1 MEVLLPQ
8 GGQEGEWRVYMN
20 MLYWGEGVRPVT
32 TWRHHRFTFH
42 SDLFPDKLADFRGAV
57 LKGLAHAYKL
67 HKGHDLDEVFDEVH
81 EGKSVLLEN
90 TGFLHFHIVTH
101 FTHRGV
107 STVRIMKEYG
117 STGEDTKANNEE
129 GVVALSTDHMQGLF
143 IIAMNISNFMDP
155 KQLLWLLTFMSREGM
170 KLFGTKLTENPL
182 VNISQHQNMS
192 TQMLVYDGGSREI
205 SSYTPP
211 LLPSTSQY
219 RNLRNVGLSLRIG
232 LSSPISLD
240 TDSLSE
246 LLKTVVQRELNGC
259 DLVFLH
265 DDTDLYSVEVQ
276 ELLLTLPNSRQV
288 VVVRN
293 ETDLAKVVWV
303 SPGCGGYLILME
315 DMEPLLYYA
324 NTYHDMWGY
333 RGRYVMV
340 SQRVEQVE
348 ALVATRNGKKT
359 EHILGVVKGG
369 QEGEWRVYMNML
381 YWGEGVRPVTT
392 WRHHRFTSQSQLFP
406 DKLSDF
412 RGAVL
417 KVATFEFPPSIMYYE
432 ADNGTLLYH
441 YGKEITIVQKLAQT
455 LNFSVRFAEPA
466 DGDTW
471 GYLINDSWT
480 GMMGELVRNEAD
492 MGLGNVFMMGY
503 RYEVIT
509 FSAPFSH
516 ESVCFMAR
524 VEPPVPRWQAPSFPF
539 HPWTWLAFL
548 VGIIVS
554 GPILFVVAFFS
565 GQFGAESTSLTKI
578 SFSWYYAF
586 GLHFNEPQFVEPRMN
601 STRIFVLFLW
611 LYTMILT
618 ITYSTNLTAF
628 LLVQKPAASMETTR
642 ELYESGREMALIC
655 QGLTLSIAKSRDPYI
670 KGLMNV
676 YKTYKHHKLDE
687 VFDRVLKGKSVFLEN
702 EEFLNFHIATQ
713 FTHRGVSRV
722 RLMKECLTQ
731 YNIII
736 ALQRNSALKRKI
748 DIIISWVHESGLVGH
763 ENRKALEF
771 AATTKKYGSAD
782 KEKSTNQEEGVV
794 ALSIDH
800 MQGLFILVVLG
811 CSSQSEVRSVL
822 FTLWLDTEEAGLD
835 PLPSPTPTPPTPS
848 SQHHV
853 MNDPF
858 LTNKT
863 LDIGLQRS
871 DKFISGYITN
881 VTRRTRRTG
890 LLSTAVKSTE
900 AASLSKLL
908 ASVVQQDMNDCRLVL
923 IYDASE
929 LYSDVVQDLMLLL
942 PNPKQVVEMRRAE
955 DLLGVVWVSKE
966 CGGYLLLLDHTQPLL
981 TFTNT
986 HHDSWDYHG
995 RYVMVSQR
1003 VEQVEALVATRN
1015 GKKTEHILGVVK
1027 GGQEGEW
1034 RVYMNMLYWGEG
1046 VRPVTTWR
1054 HHRFTSQSQLFPDK
1068 LDDLQGTVLK
1078 VSTFEF
1084 PPSIIYYRDDNGTLL
1099 YRYGEDISVVKNM
1112 ARVLNFTAHF
1122 RKPVDGYKWGS
1133 QKANN
1138 GTGNGMMGELMRDE
1152 ADIGIAN
1159 LFLNPGRYEVL
1170 TLSAPYA
1177 REKICFLAR
1186 VEPPL
1191 PRWQALA
1198 FPFHPYTWLAI
1209 LVGFILS
1216 GPVLFLLAAAS
1227 SRWGDEAASLGTLDF
1242 SWYYSFGLHFCES
1255 QVVEP
1260 RMNSTRIFVLFLW
1273 LYTMILTIAYSTN
1286 LTAFLVVHK
1295 PSKQIETVKE
1305 LSESNLE
1312 LSVYLPGLTSAIS
1325 SSLDPHVQAL
1335 SRIHKVYTFETPES
1349 WLLSRVLAGKS
1360 VLSENISYLK
1370 YHIATHF
1377 TYRGISTARVMKEC
1391 LHYRYVILALQ
1402 RNSPLKK
1409 KGDKVIAWLTES
1421 DITNHEK
1428 EEASALAASVQKHDE
1443 EDEAPVQDE
1452 GVVALTLDHT
1462 QGVFIIT
1469 LVGWFA
1475 GYSVFII
1482 EYFLRPGLKK

>member
-1 MEVLLPQ
+1 MGLQRLPTSSLPYVLTNQTGSPRSAGEGRWRELTTAKSLKDTTALLSGLLMAVVQQELLGCDLVVLHDDLDLYTFVVQDLLLLTNSRQVVVVKNETDLAEVIWVSTGCGGYVILLEYPEPLLSFANTHHNTWDYKGRYVMVSQ
-8 GGQEGEWRVYMN
+8 RVEQVEALVATRNGKKTEHILGVVKGGQEGEWRVYMN

-32 TWRHHRFTFH
+32 TWRHHKFTFH

-57 LKGLAHAYKL
+57 LKTSTFEFPPSIMYHHDDNGTLLYRYGEDVAIIQNLARALNFNVKFNEPADGYKWGININGSGTGMTGEL
-67 HKGHDLDEVFDEVH
+67 LRDEVDMGVANLFLMGVRHEILTLSAPFSHEGLCFMASVEPPVPRWQAPYFPFHPWTWLAILVGIILFGPILCLVGFFSGQWGDEVSSLAKLGFSWYYAFGLLIR
-81 EGKSVLLEN
+81 EPQVSVPRMNSTRVFVLFLWLYSMIITIAYSTNLTAFLLVLKVAASMETIKELYESGREECLN
-90 TGFLHFHIVTH
+90 QYNIVIALQRNSPLKRKIDVIISWLEESGLIKYETH
-101 FTHRGV
+101 KALEFAAT
-107 STVRIMKEYG
+107 TKEYG
-117 STGEDTKANNEE
+117 STREDTKSNQED
-129 GVVALSTDHMQGLF
+129 GVVALSTDHMQEYL
-143 IIAMNISNFMDP
+143 NTFMDH
-155 KQLLWLLTFMSREGM
+155 KQFLWLLTFMSREGM

-205 SSYTPP
+205 SPYTPPP
-211 LLPSTSQY
+211 LLPSTSQS
-219 RNLRNVGLSLRIG
+219 RTPRNVGLSLRIG

-276 ELLLTLPNSRQV
+276 ELLLRLPNSKQV
-288 VVVRN
+288 VMVRN

-315 DMEPLLYYA
+315 DMKPLLSYA

-392 WRHHRFTSQSQLFP
+392 WRHHRFTSHSQLFP

-432 ADNGTLLYH
+432 ADNGTLLYR
-441 YGKEITIVQKLAQT
+441 YGEEITIVQNLAQT

-539 HPWTWLAFL
+539 HPWTWLAIL
-548 VGIIVS
+548 VGIILS

-565 GQFGAESTSLTKI
+565 DQCGDEATNLTEI
-578 SFSWYYAF
+578 GFSWYYAI
-586 GLHFNEPQFVEPRMN
+586 GLHFREPQVVEARMN

-628 LLVQKPAASMETTR
+628 LLVQKPAASMDTIK

-676 YKTYKHHKLDE
+676 FKTYKHHKLDE

-702 EEFLNFHIATQ
+702 EEFLNFHITTQ
-713 FTHRGVSRV
+713 FTHRGVSRI

-748 DIIISWVHESGLVGH
+748 DIIISWVHESGLVEH

-811 CSSQSEVRSVL
+811 WFVGVL
-822 FTLWLDTEEAGLD
+822 
-835 PLPSPTPTPPTPS
+835 
-848 SQHHV
+848 
-853 MNDPF
+853 
-858 LTNKT
+858 
-863 LDIGLQRS
+863 
-871 DKFISGYITN
+871 
-881 VTRRTRRTG
+881 
-890 LLSTAVKSTE
+890 
-900 AASLSKLL
+900 
-908 ASVVQQDMNDCRLVL
+908 
-923 IYDASE
+923 
-929 LYSDVVQDLMLLL
+929 
-942 PNPKQVVEMRRAE
+942 
-955 DLLGVVWVSKE
+955 
-966 CGGYLLLLDHTQPLL
+966 
-981 TFTNT
+981 
-986 HHDSWDYHG
+986 
-995 RYVMVSQR
+995 
-1003 VEQVEALVATRN
+1003 
-1015 GKKTEHILGVVK
+1015 
-1027 GGQEGEW
+1027 
-1034 RVYMNMLYWGEG
+1034 
-1046 VRPVTTWR
+1046 
-1054 HHRFTSQSQLFPDK
+1054 
-1068 LDDLQGTVLK
+1068 
-1078 VSTFEF
+1078 
-1084 PPSIIYYRDDNGTLL
+1084 
-1099 YRYGEDISVVKNM
+1099 
-1112 ARVLNFTAHF
+1112 
-1122 RKPVDGYKWGS
+1122 
-1133 QKANN
+1133 
-1138 GTGNGMMGELMRDE
+1138 
-1152 ADIGIAN
+1152 
-1159 LFLNPGRYEVL
+1159 
-1170 TLSAPYA
+1170 
-1177 REKICFLAR
+1177 
-1186 VEPPL
+1186 
-1191 PRWQALA
+1191 
-1198 FPFHPYTWLAI
+1198 
-1209 LVGFILS
+1209 
-1216 GPVLFLLAAAS
+1216 
-1227 SRWGDEAASLGTLDF
+1227 
-1242 SWYYSFGLHFCES
+1242 
-1255 QVVEP
+1255 
-1260 RMNSTRIFVLFLW
+1260 
-1273 LYTMILTIAYSTN
+1273 
-1286 LTAFLVVHK
+1286 
-1295 PSKQIETVKE
+1295 
-1305 LSESNLE
+1305 
-1312 LSVYLPGLTSAIS
+1312 
-1325 SSLDPHVQAL
+1325 
-1335 SRIHKVYTFETPES
+1335 
-1349 WLLSRVLAGKS
+1349 
-1360 VLSENISYLK
+1360 
-1370 YHIATHF
+1370 
-1377 TYRGISTARVMKEC
+1377 
-1391 LHYRYVILALQ
+1391 
-1402 RNSPLKK
+1402 
-1409 KGDKVIAWLTES
+1409 
-1421 DITNHEK
+1421 
-1428 EEASALAASVQKHDE
+1428 
-1443 EDEAPVQDE
+1443 
-1452 GVVALTLDHT
+1452 
-1462 QGVFIIT
+1462 VFIME
-1469 LVGWFA
+1469 FF
-1475 GYSVFII
+1475 S
-1482 EYFLRPGLKK
+1482 P

>member
-1 MEVLLPQ
+1 MVCSLRKITDNSVDDILQHNKNSAQLQRPDVDSMGLQRLPTSSLPHILTNQTRSPRSAGQGRWGELTTAKSLKDTAALLSGLLMAVVQQELLGCDLVVLHDDVDLYSLVVQDLLLMTNSRQVVVVRNETDLAEVIWVSTGCGGYVILLEYPEPLLSFANTHHNTWDYKGRYVMVSQ
-8 GGQEGEWRVYMN
+8 RVEQVEALVATRNGKKTEHILGVVKGGQEGEWRVYMN

-57 LKGLAHAYKL
+57 LKASTFEFPPSIMYHHDDNGTLLYRYGEDVAIIQNLARALNFTVKFNEPADGYKWGININGSGTGMTGELLRDEVDMGVANLFLMGVRYEILTLSAPFSHEGLCFMASVEPPVPRWQAPYFPFHPSTWLAILVGIILFGPILCLVGFLSGQCGDEVSSLAKLGFSWYYAFGLLIREPQVSVPRMDSTRVFVLFLWLYSMIITIAYSTNLTAFLLVQKAAASMETIKELYESGRELTVIGEGFLPIITESTDPNLKGLAHAYKL

-107 STVRIMKEYG
+107 STVRIMKECLNQYNIVIALQRNSPLKRKIDVIISWLEESGLIKYETHKALEFAATTKEYG

-129 GVVALSTDHMQGLF
+129 GVLALSTDHMQGLF
-143 IIAMNISNFMDP
+143 IIAM
-155 KQLLWLLTFMSREGM
+155 
-170 KLFGTKLTENPL
+170 
-182 VNISQHQNMS
+182 HQNMS

-441 YGKEITIVQKLAQT
+441 YGEEITIVQNLAQT
-455 LNFSVRFAEPA
+455 LNFSARFAEPA

-578 SFSWYYAF
+578 GFSCYYVF
-586 GLHFNEPQFVEPRMN
+586 GLHFREPQVVEPRMN

-811 CSSQSEVRSVL
+811 WFV
-822 FTLWLDTEEAGLD
+822 G
-835 PLPSPTPTPPTPS
+835 
-848 SQHHV
+848 
-853 MNDPF
+853 
-858 LTNKT
+858 
-863 LDIGLQRS
+863 
-871 DKFISGYITN
+871 
-881 VTRRTRRTG
+881 
-890 LLSTAVKSTE
+890 
-900 AASLSKLL
+900 
-908 ASVVQQDMNDCRLVL
+908 
-923 IYDASE
+923 
-929 LYSDVVQDLMLLL
+929 
-942 PNPKQVVEMRRAE
+942 
-955 DLLGVVWVSKE
+955 
-966 CGGYLLLLDHTQPLL
+966 
-981 TFTNT
+981 
-986 HHDSWDYHG
+986 
-995 RYVMVSQR
+995 
-1003 VEQVEALVATRN
+1003 ALV
-1015 GKKTEHILGVVK
+1015 
-1027 GGQEGEW
+1027 
-1034 RVYMNMLYWGEG
+1034 
-1046 VRPVTTWR
+1046 
-1054 HHRFTSQSQLFPDK
+1054 
-1068 LDDLQGTVLK
+1068 
-1078 VSTFEF
+1078 
-1084 PPSIIYYRDDNGTLL
+1084 
-1099 YRYGEDISVVKNM
+1099 
-1112 ARVLNFTAHF
+1112 
-1122 RKPVDGYKWGS
+1122 
-1133 QKANN
+1133 
-1138 GTGNGMMGELMRDE
+1138 
-1152 ADIGIAN
+1152 
-1159 LFLNPGRYEVL
+1159 
-1170 TLSAPYA
+1170 
-1177 REKICFLAR
+1177 
-1186 VEPPL
+1186 
-1191 PRWQALA
+1191 
-1198 FPFHPYTWLAI
+1198 
-1209 LVGFILS
+1209 FI
-1216 GPVLFLLAAAS
+1216 
-1227 SRWGDEAASLGTLDF
+1227 
-1242 SWYYSFGLHFCES
+1242 
-1255 QVVEP
+1255 
-1260 RMNSTRIFVLFLW
+1260 M
-1273 LYTMILTIAYSTN
+1273 
-1286 LTAFLVVHK
+1286 
-1295 PSKQIETVKE
+1295 
-1305 LSESNLE
+1305 
-1312 LSVYLPGLTSAIS
+1312 
-1325 SSLDPHVQAL
+1325 
-1335 SRIHKVYTFETPES
+1335 
-1349 WLLSRVLAGKS
+1349 
-1360 VLSENISYLK
+1360 
-1370 YHIATHF
+1370 
-1377 TYRGISTARVMKEC
+1377 
-1391 LHYRYVILALQ
+1391 
-1402 RNSPLKK
+1402 
-1409 KGDKVIAWLTES
+1409 
-1421 DITNHEK
+1421 
-1428 EEASALAASVQKHDE
+1428 
-1443 EDEAPVQDE
+1443 
-1452 GVVALTLDHT
+1452 
-1462 QGVFIIT
+1462 
-1469 LVGWFA
+1469 
-1475 GYSVFII
+1475 
-1482 EYFLRPGLKK
+1482 EYFSP